1 MVQET
6 ASGPAVR
13 RVLKEEAV
21 ALFRAH
27 YRGIDPAVDLDSPRV
42 LEALGGGCQ
51 GDMFMDQLERVL
63 KHCRPS
69 CTFVPTS
76 IDQVRHPSVVLGTL
90 EQM

>member
-42 LEALGGGCQ
+42 LEALGGGRQ

-63 KHCRPS
+63 RHCRPA

>member
-1 MVQET
+1 
-6 ASGPAVR
+6 
-13 RVLKEEAV
+13 
-21 ALFRAH
+21 
-27 YRGIDPAVDLDSPRV
+27 V

-63 KHCRPS
+63 QHCRPS

-76 IDQVRHPSVVLGTL
+76 IDQVRHLEVVLGTL

>member
-76 IDQVRHPSVVLGTL
+76 IDQVRHPSVVLSTL